1 MYSTGGH
8 AAEDGVSPPL
18 PWVVHMTSIPRLIIL
33 AGGASSRM
41 WPLRE
46 KSLMRFGP
54 EPLLL
59 TQLRRYAGLGLRE
72 VVIVGNPEN
81 QAEMDGLAAEA
92 SQSTG
97 LQVQVAVQPEPK
109 GMGDALLRA
118 EPLLAGEG
126 PIFIIQV
133 HDVVDE
139 TLHRDLLAAFAAD
152 PSASYLAGVEMQQYF
167 PGGYLIVEGDG
178 RITGMVEKP
187 GAGNQPSNL
196 VNIVAHIH
204 SQSGV
209 LFEAIRAEYAR
220 DLPSDDH
227 YERAMDA
234 LMKRQVYRVVPYS
247 GAWKALKFPWQVLD
261 VMEYFLGQIKGQH
274 IDPTAYIHPNAVI
287 NGDVVI
293 GPGAKV
299 FTGAAIAGPAYI
311 GAKTIVGNNALVRH
325 SMVLDRANVGFTTEV
340 ARSYVA
346 DDCQMHACRV
356 LDSVFAPNVNFSAG
370 CTTANLRIDRG
381 NVPVYV
387 KGQKLDSGRDKLGAI
402 IGRDAFLAVDVMTM
416 PGVKVGERAQV
427 GPGTHVHRDVKDG
440 ARVWVKQELGIVE
453 E

>member
-1 MYSTGGH
+1 M
-8 AAEDGVSPPL
+8 
-18 PWVVHMTSIPRLIIL
+18 
-33 AGGASSRM
+33 
-41 WPLRE
+41 
-46 KSLMRFGP
+46 
-54 EPLLL
+54 
-59 TQLRRYAGLGLRE
+59 
-72 VVIVGNPEN
+72 
-81 QAEMDGLAAEA
+81 

-97 LQVQVAVQPEPK
+97 LQVRVAVQPEPK

-118 EPLLAGEG
+118 EPLLAGDG

-152 PSASYLAGVEMQQYF
+152 PTASYLAGVEMQQYF

-204 SQSGV
+204 SQAGV

-220 DLPSDDH
+220 DLSSDDH

-287 NGDVVI
+287 NGDVII

-299 FTGAAIAGPAYI
+299 GRG
-311 GAKTIVGNNALVRH
+311 R
-325 SMVLDRANVGFTTEV
+325 
-340 ARSYVA
+340 RSSPG
-346 DDCQMHACRV
+346 RR
-356 LDSVFAPNVNFSAG
+356 LP
-370 CTTANLRIDRG
+370 
-381 NVPVYV
+381 
-387 KGQKLDSGRDKLGAI
+387 GQPISGRRPSSATMRWCGIRWCWIERTWALRPRWHGATWRMTARCMPA
-402 IGRDAFLAVDVMTM
+402 GFWTRFLRRTSIFRR
-416 PGVKVGERAQV
+416 GVQRPTCESTGGMCRSM
-427 GPGTHVHRDVKDG
+427 
-440 ARVWVKQELGIVE
+440 
-453 E
+453 